1 MRKIVIFHFIFV
13 FFSIIAQADVYVKG
27 ILHFEGSYRYG
38 INVPGADV
46 VNEWWFGKDKV
57 TFISTG
63 WRFKVDDVANNTDM
77 RFTLDKKK
85 QCIFVANLKEKF
97 YIEIPLPMNLLFHM
111 DKSIAD
117 SLKNFQINGDIK
129 KTGKRETI
137 NQKVCD
143 VYKVSE
149 WISYGDSRFYDRDRT
164 IMTTTDVPFN
174 WKLANELF
182 RLIRSFF
189 NPQEKED
196 LKFGKKIGINGLFC
210 AQCGRCRSQCP
221 YNLDIPTVMRSYM
234 YAYGYKNPALAKETL
249 QFVDLHNTP
258 CTDCH
263 TCTVTCSMGFNIRNK
278 ILDIVRLKDVPE
290 DFLV

>member
-1 MRKIVIFHFIFV
+1 MKKIVIFHFILV

-46 VNEWWFGKDKV
+46 VNEWWFGKNKI

-77 RFTLDKKK
+77 RFTLDKEK
-85 QCIFVANLKEKF
+85 QCFFVVNLKEKF
-97 YIEIPLPMNLLFHM
+97 YAEIPLPINLLLHM

-117 SLKNFQINGDIK
+117 SLKNYQINGDIK

-149 WISYGDSRFYDRDRT
+149 WISYGDIRFYDRDRT

-189 NPQEKED
+189 NPQETYLSE
-196 LKFGKKIGINGLFC
+196 LKKMKGFVMAAKHLLFNEGYQVKLSFKIVEISNKKPPKDI
-210 AQCGRCRSQCP
+210 
-221 YNLDIPTVMRSYM
+221 YDIPQGFR
-234 YAYGYKNPALAKETL
+234 KKEKLNFT
-249 QFVDLHNTP
+249 DLDNMISKLYVFHYY
-258 CTDCH
+258 
-263 TCTVTCSMGFNIRNK
+263 
-278 ILDIVRLKDVPE
+278 
-290 DFLV
+290 